1 MCVACSPAG
10 GAPAAPPQRGACYVR
25 AMPRTFR
32 DDLDALGL
40 RDGNDLDATE
50 IDEALDQHPWP
61 ATTRTLRRRPLLR
74 VERLATGPFSGDET
88 DIWWLLFRPDDE
100 AYVWWS
106 QPYSGLGVGV
116 FIGSGNPAEVQ
127 RAIASKLDEFGW
139 SLGQFVGTT
148 IQNEA
153 PDVLPRGFFMH
164 LLREAEARH
173 PLRLV
178 DLDTDAMTLE
188 DWLNANY
195 TESDG
200 R

>member
-1 MCVACSPAG
+1 MSDTL
-10 GAPAAPPQRGACYVR
+10 REI
-25 AMPRTFR
+25 
-32 DDLDALGL
+32 LALLGI
-40 RDGNDLDATE
+40 RDGTEFDATE
-50 IDEALDQHPWP
+50 IEAVLDGDIGPS
-61 ATTRTLRRRPLLR
+61 TLTGVSRRPLMR
-74 VERLATGPFSGDET
+74 VERLATGPFAGDET
-88 DIWWLLFRPDDE
+88 DIWWLVFRPEDE

-116 FIGSGNPAEVQ
+116 FIGGANPAEVQ
-127 RAIASKLDEFGW
+127 QVIAGKLDEFGW

-153 PDVLPRGFFMH
+153 PDLLSREFFMR

-173 PLRLV
+173 PLRLA
-178 DLDTDAMTLE
+178 DLDTDATTLE
-188 DWLNANY
+188 DWLNGNY